1 MKQYKFEL
9 IRTRVVTGA
18 AKEIEMIAN
27 EYSKE
32 GGSLSQHNIL
42 MIFYASFL
50 YLKKK
55 IVGGVSIA
63 NKIK

>member
-18 AKEIEMIAN
+18 TKEIEMMAN

-32 GGSLSQHNIL
+32 GWEFKSAQYFNDIL
-42 MIFYASFL
+42 CFLLIFEKENSR
-50 YLKKK
+50 
-55 IVGGVSIA
+55 GC
-63 NKIK
+63 